1 MQTVSVGE
9 LQHNLSL
16 YLNLAKTGDEI
27 MVEDNNEIIAR
38 ILPFNTQ
45 TEEQLLV
52 SQGFMTMPK
61 HTLSEDFWDTT
72 APEVSLG
79 KIVETIRSERDDD

>member
-16 YLNLAKTGDEI
+16 YLNQAKTGDEI

-38 ILPFNTQ
+38 ILRFNTQ

-61 HTLSEDFWDTT
+61 KTLSEDYWKTD
-72 APEVSLG
+72 APEISIE
-79 KIVETIRSERDDD
+79 KIVETIRNERDED